1 MRMAKKYIAK
11 EEITT
16 YSINTIEIIAE
27 TENEAM
33 EILRDCRGKLLD
45 TEIQEEKL
53 NQRWIDSSEPLDVTE
68 FMKFNGKEN
77 LKTRLFN
84 T

>member
-33 EILRDCRGKLLD
+33 EILRDARGKLLE

-68 FMKFNGKEN
+68 FMDYNGKE
-77 LKTRLFN
+77 R
-84 T
+84 

>member
-1 MRMAKKYIAK
+1 MKMAKKYIAK

-16 YSINTIEIIAE
+16 YTINTIEIIAE

-33 EILRDCRGKLLD
+33 EILRDNRGKLLE

-68 FMKFNGKEN
+68 FMKFNGEDN
-77 LKTRLFN
+77 G
-84 T
+84 

>member
-1 MRMAKKYIAK
+1 MKIAKKYIAK

-16 YSINTIEIIAE
+16 YTINTIEIIAE

-33 EILRDCRGKLLD
+33 EILRDNRGKLLE

-68 FMKFNGKEN
+68 FMKFNGKKN
-77 LKTRLFN
+77 
-84 T
+84 

>member
-1 MRMAKKYIAK
+1 MKMAKKYIAK

-33 EILRDCRGKLLD
+33 EILRDCRGKLLE

-68 FMKFNGKEN
+68 FMKFNGKE
-77 LKTRLFN
+77 R
-84 T
+84 

>member
-1 MRMAKKYIAK
+1 MKMAKKYIAK

-16 YSINTIEIIAE
+16 YTINTSEIIAE

-33 EILRDCRGKLLD
+33 EILRDNRGKLLE

-68 FMKFNGKEN
+68 FMKFNGEDN
-77 LKTRLFN
+77 G
-84 T
+84 

>member
-1 MRMAKKYIAK
+1 MKMAKKYIAK

-27 TENEAM
+27 SENEAM
-33 EILRDCRGKLLD
+33 EILRSQKGKLTD

-53 NQRWIDSSEPLDVTE
+53 DQRWIDSSEPLSVSE
-68 FMKFNGKEN
+68 FMELSG
-77 LKTRLFN
+77 
-84 T
+84 

>member
-16 YSINTIEIIAE
+16 YTINTIEIIAE

-33 EILRDCRGKLLD
+33 EILRNNRGTLLD

-53 NQRWIDSSEPLDVTE
+53 NQRWFDSSEPLDVSE

-77 LKTRLFN
+77 
-84 T
+84 

>member
-1 MRMAKKYIAK
+1 MRIAKKYIAK

-16 YSINTIEIIAE
+16 YTINTIEIIAE

-33 EILRDCRGKLLD
+33 EILRDNRGKLLE

-68 FMKFNGKEN
+68 FMKFNGEG
-77 LKTRLFN
+77 
-84 T
+84 

>member
-16 YSINTIEIIAE
+16 YSINSIEIVAE

-33 EILRDCRGKLLD
+33 DILRDGRGKLLD

-53 NQRWIDSSEPLDVTE
+53 NQRWIDSSEPLSVTE
-68 FMKFNGKEN
+68 FMDLNGKEG
-77 LKTRLFN
+77 
-84 T
+84 

>member
-16 YSINTIEIIAE
+16 YSINTIEIVAE

-33 EILRDCRGKLLD
+33 EILRESRGKLLD

-77 LKTRLFN
+77 
-84 T
+84 

>member
-16 YSINTIEIIAE
+16 YTINTIEIIAE

-33 EILRDCRGKLLD
+33 EILRDNRGKLLD

-68 FMKFNGKEN
+68 FMKFNGEGQ
-77 LKTRLFN
+77 
-84 T
+84 

>member
-1 MRMAKKYIAK
+1 MRMSKKYIAK

-33 EILRDCRGKLLD
+33 EILRDNRGKLLE

-68 FMKFNGKEN
+68 FMKFNGEG
-77 LKTRLFN
+77 
-84 T
+84 

>member
-1 MRMAKKYIAK
+1 MKMAKKYIAK

-16 YSINTIEIIAE
+16 YTINTIEIIAE

-33 EILRDCRGKLLD
+33 EILRDNRGKLLE

-68 FMKFNGKEN
+68 FMKFNGKE
-77 LKTRLFN
+77 R
-84 T
+84 

>member
-1 MRMAKKYIAK
+1 MKMAKKYIAK

-16 YSINTIEIIAE
+16 YTINTIEIVAE

-33 EILRDCRGKLLD
+33 EILRDNRGKLLD

-77 LKTRLFN
+77 
-84 T
+84 

>member
-1 MRMAKKYIAK
+1 MAKKYIAK

-16 YSINTIEIIAE
+16 YSVNTIEIIAE

-33 EILRDCRGKLLD
+33 EILRGNKGKLLD

-53 NQRWIDSSEPLDVTE
+53 NQRWIDSSEPLSVTE
-68 FMKFNGKEN
+68 FMNFNGKE
-77 LKTRLFN
+77 R
-84 T
+84 

>member
-1 MRMAKKYIAK
+1 MKMAKKYIAK

-16 YSINTIEIIAE
+16 YSINTIEIVAE

-33 EILRDCRGKLLD
+33 EILRNNRGKLLD

-53 NQRWIDSSEPLDVTE
+53 NQRWIDSSEPLSVTE
-68 FMKFNGKEN
+68 FMDLNGKES
-77 LKTRLFN
+77 
-84 T
+84 

>member
-1 MRMAKKYIAK
+1 MKMAKKYIAK

-16 YSINTIEIIAE
+16 YTINTIEIIAE

-33 EILRDCRGKLLD
+33 DILRDARGKLLD

-53 NQRWIDSSEPLDVTE
+53 NQRWIDSSEPLSVTE
-68 FMKFNGKEN
+68 FMDYNGKE
-77 LKTRLFN
+77 R
-84 T
+84 

>member
-1 MRMAKKYIAK
+1 MKMAKKYIAK

-16 YSINTIEIIAE
+16 YTINTIEIIAE

-33 EILRDCRGKLLD
+33 DILRDNRGKLLE

-68 FMKFNGKEN
+68 FMKFNGEG
-77 LKTRLFN
+77 
-84 T
+84 

>member
-16 YSINTIEIIAE
+16 YTINTIEIIAE

-33 EILRDCRGKLLD
+33 EILRDNRGKLLD

-68 FMKFNGKEN
+68 FMKFNGEG
-77 LKTRLFN
+77 
-84 T
+84 

>member
-16 YSINTIEIIAE
+16 YTINTIEIIAE

-33 EILRDCRGKLLD
+33 EILRNNRGTLLD

-53 NQRWIDSSEPLDVTE
+53 NQRWIDSSEPLDVSE

-77 LKTRLFN
+77 
-84 T
+84 

>member
-1 MRMAKKYIAK
+1 MKMAKKYIAK

-16 YSINTIEIIAE
+16 YSINTIEIVAE

-33 EILRDCRGKLLD
+33 EILRDSRGKLLD

-68 FMKFNGKEN
+68 FMKFNGEG
-77 LKTRLFN
+77 
-84 T
+84 

>member
-1 MRMAKKYIAK
+1 MKMTKKYIAK

-16 YSINTIEIIAE
+16 YSINTIEIVAE

-33 EILRDCRGKLLD
+33 EILRDSRGKLLD

-68 FMKFNGKEN
+68 FMKFNGEG
-77 LKTRLFN
+77 
-84 T
+84 

>member
-33 EILRDCRGKLLD
+33 DILRDCRGKLLD

-68 FMKFNGKEN
+68 FMDYNGKE
-77 LKTRLFN
+77 R
-84 T
+84 

>member
-1 MRMAKKYIAK
+1 MKMAKKYIAK

-16 YSINTIEIIAE
+16 YSINTIEIVAE

-33 EILRDCRGKLLD
+33 EILRDSKGKLLD

-68 FMKFNGKEN
+68 FMKLNGEEN
-77 LKTRLFN
+77 G
-84 T
+84 

>member
-1 MRMAKKYIAK
+1 MKMAKKYIAK

-16 YSINTIEIIAE
+16 YTINTIEIVAE

-33 EILRDCRGKLLD
+33 EILRDNRGKLLD

-68 FMKFNGKEN
+68 FMKFNGKE
-77 LKTRLFN
+77 R
-84 T
+84 

>member
-11 EEITT
+11 EERTT

-33 EILRDCRGKLLD
+33 EILRDSRGKLLD

-77 LKTRLFN
+77 
-84 T
+84 

>member
-1 MRMAKKYIAK
+1 MKMAKKYIAK

-16 YSINTIEIIAE
+16 YTINTIEIIAE

-33 EILRDCRGKLLD
+33 EILRDNRGKLLE

-68 FMKFNGKEN
+68 FMDYNGKE
-77 LKTRLFN
+77 R
-84 T
+84 

>member
-1 MRMAKKYIAK
+1 MKMAKKYIAK

-16 YSINTIEIIAE
+16 YSINTIEIVAE

-33 EILRDCRGKLLD
+33 EILRDNRGKLLE

-77 LKTRLFN
+77 
-84 T
+84 

>member
-1 MRMAKKYIAK
+1 MKMAKKYIAK

-16 YSINTIEIIAE
+16 YSINTIEIVAE

-33 EILRDCRGKLLD
+33 EILRNSRGKLLD

-68 FMKFNGKEN
+68 FMKFNGEG
-77 LKTRLFN
+77 
-84 T
+84 

>member
-16 YSINTIEIIAE
+16 YSINTIEIVAE

-33 EILRDCRGKLLD
+33 EILRDNRGKLLD

-77 LKTRLFN
+77 
-84 T
+84 